1 MCQYELWVYTRCRS
15 SSPPVPP
22 LPPSFTPQYLCL
34 PPDQANVDFP
44 TYSAASLAH
53 TWPHTAYYRVTKCL
67 LSPQC
72 APPSFSYLSPPPPP
86 SPKAMKQIIPA
97 VQAPSGSLQP
107 PLAGPGSQESSQ
119 PTSPAP
125 SAPSA
130 PSATPQPERSD
141 IAHLNTAQGLVPIH
155 IRHSYCHTCYQI
167 LRETIDGDGELCF
180 PIGSE
185 NWLTETGK
193 STGRCW
199 KMDERAAR
207 GDVIVD
213 LDYATGIDWGVE
225 FEPAQVGVG
234 KSGPTTTL
242 EIATK
247 LSTVLAQAYQET
259 ATQQIDSSTMLMR
272 SERELRAQ
280 EAAREIAREREA
292 MKERAARE
300 ALRNAMTKEVE
311 KRKARIAA
319 ENVRKRRW
327 KGWEAWGVPYVVPSS
342 SRVARAGAS

>member
-1 MCQYELWVYTRCRS
+1 
-15 SSPPVPP
+15 
-22 LPPSFTPQYLCL
+22 
-34 PPDQANVDFP
+34 
-44 TYSAASLAH
+44 
-53 TWPHTAYYRVTKCL
+53 
-67 LSPQC
+67 
-72 APPSFSYLSPPPPP
+72 
-86 SPKAMKQIIPA
+86 
-97 VQAPSGSLQP
+97 
-107 PLAGPGSQESSQ
+107 
-119 PTSPAP
+119 
-125 SAPSA
+125 
-130 PSATPQPERSD
+130 
-141 IAHLNTAQGLVPIH
+141 
-155 IRHSYCHTCYQI
+155 
-167 LRETIDGDGELCF
+167 
-180 PIGSE
+180 
-185 NWLTETGK
+185 
-193 STGRCW
+193 
-199 KMDERAAR
+199 MDERAAR

>member
-22 LPPSFTPQYLCL
+22 LPPSFTSQYLRL

-44 TYSAASLAH
+44 AYTAASLAH

-67 LSPQC
+67 HSPQC

-86 SPKAMKQIIPA
+86 SPKVVRQTIPA
-97 VQAPSGSLQP
+97 VQTPSGSLQP
-107 PLAGPGSQESSQ
+107 PLTRSGSQESSQ

-125 SAPSA
+125 SA
-130 PSATPQPERSD
+130 TPQPERSD
-141 IAHLNTAQGLVPIH
+141 TAHLNTAQGPIPIH

-199 KMDERAAR
+199 RMDERAAR

-225 FEPAQVGVG
+225 FEFAPVGIG
-234 KSGPTTTL
+234 KSGPTTTPGT
-242 EIATK
+242 ATRP
-247 LSTVLAQAYQET
+247 TTALAQARQET
-259 ATQQIDSSTMLMR
+259 AAQQIDSSALLIR

-280 EAAREIAREREA
+280 EAARELAREREA

-300 ALRNAMTKEVE
+300 ALRHAMSKEVE

-342 SRVARAGAS
+342 PRVARAGAS

>member
-22 LPPSFTPQYLCL
+22 LPPSFTSQYLCL

-44 TYSAASLAH
+44 AYSTASLAH
-53 TWPHTAYYRVTKCL
+53 TWPHTAYYRVTKCHL
-67 LSPQC
+67 FPQC

-86 SPKAMKQIIPA
+86 SPKVVRQVIPA
-97 VQAPSGSLQP
+97 VQTPSESLQP
-107 PLAGPGSQESSQ
+107 PQTGPGSQESSR

-125 SAPSA
+125 PA

-141 IAHLNTAQGLVPIH
+141 AAHLNTAQVPVPVH
-155 IRHSYCHTCYQI
+155 IQHSYCHTCYQI

-193 STGRCW
+193 STGKYWR
-199 KMDERAAR
+199 MDERAAR

-213 LDYATGIDWGVE
+213 LDYSTGIDWGVE
-225 FEPAQVGVG
+225 FEPAAVGIG
-234 KSGPTTTL
+234 KSGSITTPATATRPT
-242 EIATK
+242 
-247 LSTVLAQAYQET
+247 TVLAQSRQET
-259 ATQQIDSSTMLMR
+259 AAQQVDSSAMLIR
-272 SERELRAQ
+272 SEREMRAQ
-280 EAAREIAREREA
+280 EVAREIAREREA

-300 ALRNAMTKEVE
+300 ALRHAMSKEVE

-327 KGWEAWGVPYVVPSS
+327 KGWEAWGAPYVVPSS
-342 SRVARAGAS
+342 PRVARAGAS